1 VIFNKT
7 RSLAAREEDPMR
19 LSQHLFYAIAALI
32 GVTLVAIQDPSFALA
47 MATVDAP
54 AAACRS
60 DHLERP
66 CDPGI
71 QVAGVLQSG
80 HVIAR

>member
-1 VIFNKT
+1 
-7 RSLAAREEDPMR
+7 MR

-32 GVTLVAIQDPSFALA
+32 GVTLVAIQDPSFGLA
-47 MATVDAP
+47 METLEGP
-54 AAACRS
+54 ALACRS

-71 QVAGVLQSG
+71 QVAGVLESG
-80 HVIAR
+80 RVIAR

>member
-1 VIFNKT
+1 VIFKKR
-7 RSLAAREEDPMR
+7 RSEAALEEDPMR

-32 GVTLVAIQDPSFALA
+32 GVTLLAIQDPSFALA
-47 MATVDAP
+47 METVDGP
-54 AAACRS
+54 AAACQS

-71 QVAGVLQSG
+71 QVAGVMESG
-80 HVIAR
+80 RVIAR